1 MMGSDWKGAIGTT
14 GFALLGDYYDAQEI
28 LVWFFMLVF
37 AGTAATMVS
46 GAIAETPKFIG
57 YLLGSIMVTAFIYP
71 VYGHWIWGGGWLS

>member
-1 MMGSDWKGAIGTT
+1 
-14 GFALLGDYYDAQEI
+14 
-28 LVWFFMLVF
+28 
-37 AGTAATMVS
+37 MVS